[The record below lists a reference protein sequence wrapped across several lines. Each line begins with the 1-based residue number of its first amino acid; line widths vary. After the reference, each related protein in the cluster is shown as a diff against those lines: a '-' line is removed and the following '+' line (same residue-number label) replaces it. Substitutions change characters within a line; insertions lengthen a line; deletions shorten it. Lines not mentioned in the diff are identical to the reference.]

1 MRHLW
6 MVALLVL
13 GGGFFVVTAR
23 ADASPSV
30 DATLV
35 AANPVLVY
43 KTPTCGC
50 CSEWVKHLQEAGFEV
65 ETRDLDNLTAIKA
78 ELGVDPK
85 LQSCHTAVVGDYVVE
100 GHVPADVI
108 ARILEEEPN
117 IAGVAVPGMPV
128 GSPGMEMGSRV
139 DPYEIIAFDHE
150 GNAKVYDRRP

>member
-1 MRHLW
+1 MRLLG
-6 MVALLVL
+6 MVALLVI
-13 GGGFFVVTAR
+13 GGGLLVVTAR
-23 ADASPSV
+23 ADASPAS
-30 DATLV
+30 DAALI

-50 CSEWVKHLQEAGFEV
+50 CGDWVKHLEEAGFEV

-108 ARILEEEPN
+108 ARLLEEQPT

-139 DPYEIIAFDHE
+139 DPYDIIAFDHD
-150 GNAKVYDRRP
+150 GNVKVYDRRP